1 MRIEKPGLGHGQS
14 RSRKTNA
21 KIRKTKNRGENQKIS
36 WTELTPVRGP
46 DQGPMKGKVV
56 RGHVIVKNL
65 QGHGQKLQRKQK

>member
-1 MRIEKPGLGHGQS
+1 MRIEKPGRGHGQS

-46 DQGPMKGKVV
+46 DQGPMKGEVV
-56 RGHVIVKNL
+56 RGHVIVKNF
-65 QGHGQKLQRKQK
+65 QGHGQKLQRKPK